1 MSKAAKKIEAESV
14 TFRAVFDEAI
24 AEVCVDFE
32 NGTVDVFAEEET
44 EGEDVIE
51 QVFNVGQT
59 TVVQDAWARGQ
70 PLAIHGWVYSLF
82 DGRVRELGMDVA
94 AQDELQPSYQ
104 RALAGV
110 PPKGKRDE

>member
-1 MSKAAKKIEAESV
+1 MTLTRLSLAQ
-14 TFRAVFDEAI
+14 FRSWPRLDL
-24 AEVCVDFE
+24 DL
-32 NGTVDVFAEEET
+32 G
-44 EGEDVIE
+44 
-51 QVFNVGQT
+51 
-59 TVVQDAWARGQ
+59 GQ

>member
-44 EGEDVIE
+44 EGEDVVE
-51 QVFNVGQT
+51 QVFTMPQFVAL
-59 TVVQDAWARGQ
+59 VK
-70 PLAIHGWVYSLF
+70 AIQKIP
-82 DGRVRELGMDVA
+82 A
-94 AQDELQPSYQ
+94 ATL
-104 RALAGV
+104 
-110 PPKGKRDE
+110 KRIAEGT